1 MTFSEMVEILQ
12 EKNGKRM
19 LLIRNGHFYI
29 ATGKD
34 AVILHK
40 KLNLKCTCFK
50 KGICKVGIPV
60 NSLEKYIDKLEKTM
74 YSYVIYDYDKENN
87 EIKEILRRP
96 GRVSKIN
103 VKNINCFECKKI
115 DKKEDNSEYAKA
127 LNKLLKK
134 EE

>member
-1 MTFSEMVEILQ
+1 MLELLQ
-12 EKNGKRM
+12 EKNNQRIVFIKSGV
-19 LLIRNGHFYI
+19 FYI

-60 NSLEKYIDKLEKTM
+60 NSLEKYIDKLEKTN

-96 GRVSKIN
+96 GRASIIK
-103 VKNINCFECKKI
+103 VKNINCFECEKT